1 MGRKQIYAVKL
12 SDEERE
18 ELKASART
26 GKAPARIIRRA
37 QILLWSDEGKED
49 KEIIA
54 LLDCAPMTVSSTRER
69 WVKEKRLEDLPR
81 KGVNPLLDAKQE
93 SLLIALACSDAPE
106 GRNEWTMQLLADKLV
121 ELKVVE
127 SISDETV
134 RRALKKQ
141 TQALAKRAVVYPG
154 SERPFCLA
162 HGRCFGFVC

>member
-18 ELKASART
+18 ELKGSART

-37 QILLWSDEGKED
+37 QILLGSDEGKED

-54 LLDCAPMTVSSTRER
+54 LLDCAPMTVSSTGER

-106 GRNEWTMQLLADKLV
+106 GRNEWTMQVLADKLV

-134 RRALKKQ
+134 RRALKK
-141 TQALAKRAVVYPG
+141 TNSSLGKKSSGVSRK
-154 SERPFCLA
+154 
-162 HGRCFGFVC
+162 

>member
-134 RRALKKQ
+134 RRALKK
-141 TQALAKRAVVYPG
+141 TNSSLGKKSSGVSRK
-154 SERPFCLA
+154 
-162 HGRCFGFVC
+162 

>member
-18 ELKASART
+18 ELKGSART
-26 GKAPARIIRRA
+26 GKAPARIIRRG
-37 QILLWSDEGKED
+37 QILLGSDEGKED

-106 GRNEWTMQLLADKLV
+106 GRNEWTMQVLADKLV

-134 RRALKKQ
+134 RRALKK
-141 TQALAKRAVVYPG
+141 TNSSLGKKSSGVSRK
-154 SERPFCLA
+154 
-162 HGRCFGFVC
+162 